1 MKMKADAKL
10 ITLMNIIDENLA
22 RIFLQITPLKEAI
35 KATIDLSSFETRL
48 QQLQN
53 YADEVVILM
62 NNDEHIDL
70 SFLKGEIEWSLSQC
84 DKYLKILVPTE
95 AEAETEN
102 FQIEN
107 SRTVLRVIIEYKQV
121 LTRMF
126 NRFEHL

>member
-10 ITLMNIIDENLA
+10 ITLMSIIDENLA
-22 RIFLQITPLKEAI
+22 RIFLQITPLKEAV
-35 KATIDLSSFETRL
+35 KATIDLSSFTTRF

-53 YADEVVILM
+53 YADGVVDLM
-62 NNDEHIDL
+62 NNNEHVDL

-84 DKYLKILVPTE
+84 DKYLKMLVPTDT
-95 AEAETEN
+95 ETAN
-102 FQIEN
+102 LQIEN
-107 SRTVLRVIIEYKQV
+107 PRTVLRIIIEYKQV

>member
-10 ITLMNIIDENLA
+10 ITLMSIIDENLA
-22 RIFLQITPLKEAI
+22 RIFLQITPLKEAA
-35 KATIDLSSFETRL
+35 KATIDLSSFTTRF

-53 YADEVVILM
+53 YADEVANLM
-62 NNDEHIDL
+62 DNDEHIDL

-84 DKYLKILVPTE
+84 DKYLKMLVPTDT
-95 AEAETEN
+95 ETAN
-102 FQIEN
+102 LQIEN
-107 SRTVLRVIIEYKQV
+107 PRTVLRIIIEYKQV

>member
-1 MKMKADAKL
+1 M
-10 ITLMNIIDENLA
+10 
-22 RIFLQITPLKEAI
+22 KEAV
-35 KATIDLSSFETRL
+35 KATINLSSFETRL

-53 YADEVVILM
+53 YADEVVIIM
-62 NNDEHIDL
+62 NNNEHIDL

-84 DKYLKILVPTE
+84 DKYLKILVSIDD
-95 AEAETEN
+95 ETEN
-102 FQIEN
+102 IQIEN

>member
-1 MKMKADAKL
+1 MEADAKL
-10 ITLMNIIDENLA
+10 ITLMSIIDENLA
-22 RIFLQITPLKEAI
+22 RIFLQITPLKEAV
-35 KATIDLSSFETRL
+35 KATIDLSSFTTRF

-53 YADEVVILM
+53 YADKVVDLM
-62 NNDEHIDL
+62 NNNEYVDL

-84 DKYLKILVPTE
+84 DKYLKMLVPTDT
-95 AEAETEN
+95 ETSN

-107 SRTVLRVIIEYKQV
+107 PRTVLRIIIEYKQV

>member
-10 ITLMNIIDENLA
+10 ITLMSIIDENLA
-22 RIFLQITPLKEAI
+22 RIFLQITPLKEAV
-35 KATIDLSSFETRL
+35 KATIDLSSFTTRF

-53 YADEVVILM
+53 YADKVVDLM
-62 NNDEHIDL
+62 NNNEYVDL

-84 DKYLKILVPTE
+84 DKYLKMLVLTDTE
-95 AEAETEN
+95 TAN
-102 FQIEN
+102 LQIEN
-107 SRTVLRVIIEYKQV
+107 PRTVLRIIIEYKQV

>member
-10 ITLMNIIDENLA
+10 ITLMSIIDENLA
-22 RIFLQITPLKEAI
+22 RIFLQITPLKEAV
-35 KATIDLSSFETRL
+35 KATIDLSSFTTRF

-53 YADEVVILM
+53 YADEVVTLM

-84 DKYLKILVPTE
+84 DKYLKMLVPTN
-95 AEAETEN
+95 AETAN
-102 FQIEN
+102 LQIEN
-107 SRTVLRVIIEYKQV
+107 PRTVLRIIIEYKQV

>member
-10 ITLMNIIDENLA
+10 ITLMSIIDENLA
-22 RIFLQITPLKEAI
+22 RIFLQITPLKEAV
-35 KATIDLSSFETRL
+35 KATIDLSSFTTRF

-53 YADEVVILM
+53 YADKVVDLM
-62 NNDEHIDL
+62 NNNEYVDL
-70 SFLKGEIEWSLSQC
+70 SILKGEIKWSLSQR
-84 DKYLKILVPTE
+84 DKYLKMLVPTDT
-95 AEAETEN
+95 ETVN

-107 SRTVLRVIIEYKQV
+107 PRTVLRIIIEYKQV

>member
-10 ITLMNIIDENLA
+10 ITLMSIIDENLA
-22 RIFLQITPLKEAI
+22 RIFLQITPLKEAV
-35 KATIDLSSFETRL
+35 KATVDLSSFTTRF

-53 YADEVVILM
+53 YADKVIDLM
-62 NNDEHIDL
+62 NNNEYVDL
-70 SFLKGEIEWSLSQC
+70 SILKGEIKWSLSQC
-84 DKYLKILVPTE
+84 DKYLKMLVPTDT
-95 AEAETEN
+95 ETVN

-107 SRTVLRVIIEYKQV
+107 PRTVLRIIIEYKQV

>member
-10 ITLMNIIDENLA
+10 ITLMSIIDENLA
-22 RIFLQITPLKEAI
+22 RIFLQITSLKEAV
-35 KATIDLSSFETRL
+35 KATIDLSSFTTRF

-53 YADEVVILM
+53 YADKVVDLM
-62 NNDEHIDL
+62 NNNEHVDL

-84 DKYLKILVPTE
+84 DKYLKMLVPTDT
-95 AEAETEN
+95 ETVN

-107 SRTVLRVIIEYKQV
+107 PRTVLRIIIEYKQV
-121 LTRMF
+121 LIRMF